1 MSLCVC
7 VCALCFFLFLFTVN
21 FNCCL
26 PLLPHLPPLCSS
38 LQIRPRYGTVLQLF
52 SIRIDEKI
60 RDLYLNL
67 ASECVTTDSKWFAET
82 STQSS
87 LQLYSLYTY
96 TILYTDIYKSYCVWW
111 PRLFCLHYLP
121 FFFCAAGKRGRGK
134 WEGVNALQSTRVERG
149 LPVKPIY
156 HITQYTMRVW
166 LKVKVKIGGDFNFM
180 SIFLFFSFF
189 FCLAALQMYR

>member
-1 MSLCVC
+1 M
-7 VCALCFFLFLFTVN
+7 CFVLFPIFIYCE
-21 FNCCL
+21 FQ
-26 PLLPHLPPLCSS
+26 LLPSPTFTPPPPLCSS

-82 STQSS
+82 SAQSS

-111 PRLFCLHYLP
+111 PRLFCLHYLQ
-121 FFFCAAGKRGRGK
+121 FFFCAAGKRGRVK

-166 LKVKVKIGGDFNFM
+166 LKVKVKIGGAFNFM
-180 SIFLFFSFF
+180 SFFCFSLFFLFGSTANVPLKF
-189 FCLAALQMYR
+189 